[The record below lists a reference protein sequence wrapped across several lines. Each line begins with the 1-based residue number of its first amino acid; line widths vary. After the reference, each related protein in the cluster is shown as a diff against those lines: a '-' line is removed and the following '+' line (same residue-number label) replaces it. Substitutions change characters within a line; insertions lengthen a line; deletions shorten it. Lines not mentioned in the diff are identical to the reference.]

1 MTSRYD
7 PLNKYLLDSPRGPI
21 KMSFFEIERILG
33 FPLPKSARTYD
44 AWWLDRSAG
53 TTHSQARAWLNA
65 GRLIQNVDRNAG
77 VVTFTPIRGGV

>member
-1 MTSRYD
+1 MTSKYD
-7 PLNKYLLDSPRGPI
+7 PLKKDLLDSPRGPI

-33 FPLPKSARTYD
+33 FSLPKSARTYN

-65 GRLIQNVDRNAG
+65 GRLIQNVYRNAA
-77 VVTFTPIRGGV
+77 VVTFTPIGSGV